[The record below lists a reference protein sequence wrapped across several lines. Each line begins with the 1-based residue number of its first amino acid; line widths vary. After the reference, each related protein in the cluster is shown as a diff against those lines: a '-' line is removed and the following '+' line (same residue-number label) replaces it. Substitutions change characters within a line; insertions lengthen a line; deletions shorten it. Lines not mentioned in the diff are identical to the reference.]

1 MLFFVGTRGSNLALK
16 QTEIF
21 LESIRK
27 KYEKLGENHPQF
39 EIKIIKTKGDKILDS
54 PLSRIPGKGFFVKEI
69 EDELI
74 EGKIDF
80 AVHSLKDVPTELP
93 PQLTISAY
101 LERENPADVLLGL
114 SREEIFDRIKK
125 GYEVKIGTSSL
136 RREFQIKRI
145 FGEKV
150 KVIPI
155 RGNLDTRIKKLERG
169 ECDALIVA
177 FAGVVRMKFDNL
189 IKDILPPQEFL
200 YPPGQ
205 GIIAVETRIGS
216 EAERIAQIV
225 NDKKTQFLG
234 ILEREIV
241 KNIGGGCNSPF
252 GICTE
257 IKEYDNNDDNDNN
270 NNKVKKENDTAVD
283 DNKFILY
290 VKFEAFEVNIRFEDE
305 FRISSLDS
313 SQIPYIVSDILAKR
327 IISKTKR

>member
-1 MLFFVGTRGSNLALK
+1 MFFRVGTRGSKLALK

-21 LESIRK
+21 LNSITK
-27 KYEKLGENHPQF
+27 KFQEIGKDPPRF
-39 EIKIIKTKGDKILDS
+39 EIKVIKTKGDKILDS

-80 AVHSLKDVPTELP
+80 AVHSLKDVPTTLP

-114 SREEIFDRIKK
+114 SREEIRDRLKK

-145 FGEKV
+145 FGNKV
-150 KVIPI
+150 QVIPI
-155 RGNLDTRIKKLERG
+155 RGNLDTRIRKLENG
-169 ECDALIVA
+169 ECDALIVSL
-177 FAGVVRMKFDNL
+177 AGVIRMKFDGF
-189 IKDILPPQEFL
+189 IKEVLPPQEFL

-216 EAERIAQIV
+216 DAEKISQLV
-225 NDKKTQFLG
+225 NDKKSEFVG
-234 ILEREIV
+234 MIEREIV

-257 IKEYDNNDDNDNN
+257 LKEVEKKEKNG
-270 NNKVKKENDTAVD
+270 NNKENKIFV
-283 DNKFILY
+283 LY
-290 VKFEAFEVNIRFEDE
+290 LKFEAFERNIIFEDE
-305 FRISSLDS
+305 FKITSLDKE
-313 SQIPYIVSDILAKR
+313 QIYDIVSGILSRLKGY
-327 IISKTKR
+327 K

>member
-1 MLFFVGTRGSNLALK
+1 MFFRVGTRGSKLALK

-21 LESIRK
+21 LNSIAK
-27 KYEKLGENHPQF
+27 KFQEIGKDTPRF
-39 EIKIIKTKGDKILDS
+39 EIKVIKTKGDKILDS

-80 AVHSLKDVPTELP
+80 AVHSLKDVTTTLP

-114 SREEIFDRIKK
+114 SREEIRDRLKK

-145 FGEKV
+145 FGNKV
-150 KVIPI
+150 QVIPI
-155 RGNLDTRIKKLERG
+155 RGNLDTRIRKLENG
-169 ECDALIVA
+169 ECDALIVSL
-177 FAGVVRMKFDNL
+177 AGVTRMKFDGF
-189 IKDILPPQEFL
+189 IKEVLPPQEFL
-200 YPPGQ
+200 YSPGQ

-216 EAERIAQIV
+216 DAEKISQLV
-225 NDKKTQFLG
+225 NDKKSEFVG
-234 ILEREIV
+234 MIEREIV

-257 IKEYDNNDDNDNN
+257 LKE
-270 NNKVKKENDTAVD
+270 VEKENDG
-283 DNKFILY
+283 NKENKIFVLY
-290 VKFEAFEVNIRFEDE
+290 LKFEAFERNIIFEDE
-305 FRISSLDS
+305 FKITSLDKE
-313 SQIPYIVSDILAKR
+313 QIYDIVSDILSRLKR
-327 IISKTKR
+327 